1 MVYIFFLV
9 LGEKMERR
17 SKESDKIICIEE
29 MAMLANPPNNITSY
43 FSPEFKAFDALL
55 VERQEKRTIARS
67 RAREIMALMTML

>member
-1 MVYIFFLV
+1 MVYIFCLV

-17 SKESDKIICIEE
+17 SKESDKICIEE